1 MTRPGLPLVATVAV
15 LMGAAGCDAGTA
27 AADPVVQ
34 SATVEWVSDG
44 DTFTAAADGERIRV
58 RLLGVD
64 APELGHDG
72 GVDECGA
79 RAAKAALAR
88 VLAPG
93 RQVRL
98 VGDPVS
104 DRVDRYGRRLAYV
117 AVEGVDDV
125 ALAQLEAGM
134 VEAWYPVGS
143 AAPARFGR
151 YVAAQAT
158 AIDNRSGSWPRCGRL
173 GR

>member
-1 MTRPGLPLVATVAV
+1 MTRRGLPLVAAVAI
-15 LMGAAGCDAGTA
+15 LMGAAGCDRGTA
-27 AADPVVQ
+27 ATDPGQ
-34 SATVEWVSDG
+34 HATVEWVNDG

-58 RLLGVD
+58 RLLGID
-64 APELGHDG
+64 APELGHD
-72 GVDECGA
+72 VDECGA

-125 ALAQLEAGM
+125 ALAQLEAGL

-158 AIDNRSGSWPRCGRL
+158 AIDSRSGSWPRCGRL